1 MSPSIDLLWFSFSK
15 KGKKGRRVSLS
26 APPFSSR
33 LSLLPSISSPNLPLS
48 TTLRVRLCAPPDTI
62 AIASLFPIQER
73 GKTMYLLPTSK
84 DSGKEISRQQS
95 WISILL
101 TLSSFAPRLASFLAS
116 LLPFSRVPSFQF
128 PLLFP
133 FVPCIRSISHP
144 PLFPFHPFLRS
155 PNFLY
160 PTLHLLLPFQL
171 PLLSL
176 SILFF
181 FFVAFLEFLI
191 LYASPFT
198 SVPIATALSPPLS
211 STLFFFA
218 AFAKFLILYT
228 SPLLSIPITSAFSP
242 SFFFLPSIRWI
253 SRSLHFTF
261 HPRRFLFFVASVQF
275 LPYTSH
281 FSLLSQLPLL
291 SLPSTFFFFQIFHH
305 PILFPLI
312 LSSFFAFFL
321 FSFVLLTTAL
331 CPSRRLFSSFAESP
345 ALRGNHLFFFLA
357 LILAFNPSPDLSAS
371 FTAYAADPSTRYD
384 RVRERTGQIWISVC
398 YPFPLPA
405 SLDKKMSRSRRERS
419 RTKSSGFDT
428 PIPRFEKAFDRWK
441 MNDPQEERS
450 RASNNPYM
458 GRETRFKTVINPC

>member
-1 MSPSIDLLWFSFSK
+1 MVFFLEEREKGKESFSF
-15 KGKKGRRVSLS
+15 RPPFLLS
-26 APPFSSR
+26 AISPPIYIVAQPSTFHHAPCAPLCASRYYRYCIPLSHPGEGEDDVLTTNFQRFWQRNLAATKLDFDLTYPLFLRSSSRFFSR
-33 LSLLPSISSPNLPLS
+33 LSSPFFSRPFVPVSTALFYCSLHSLNFSSP
-48 TTLRVRLCAPPDTI
+48 A
-62 AIASLFPIQER
+62 FP
-73 GKTMYLLPTSK
+73 
-84 DSGKEISRQQS
+84 
-95 WISILL
+95 
-101 TLSSFAPRLASFLAS
+101 LSSFSSIAEFLISYAS
-116 LLPFSRVPSFQF
+116 PFT
-128 PLLFP
+128 
-133 FVPCIRSISHP
+133 SIPVTIALS
-144 PLFPFHPFLRS
+144 FHP
-155 PNFLY
+155 
-160 PTLHLLLPFQL
+160 
-171 PLLSL
+171 
-176 SILFF
+176 FF

-441 MNDPQEERS
+441 MNDPQEGRS

-458 GRETRFKTVINPC
+458 GREARFKTVINPC